1 MLGTKTQER
10 KANAIT
16 HLEPVLVG
24 MCQRTL
30 LTGIIKSLAAVKKPM
45 FEPMFNEY
53 LEYQGEDDENLML

>member
-1 MLGTKTQER
+1 
-10 KANAIT
+10 
-16 HLEPVLVG
+16 